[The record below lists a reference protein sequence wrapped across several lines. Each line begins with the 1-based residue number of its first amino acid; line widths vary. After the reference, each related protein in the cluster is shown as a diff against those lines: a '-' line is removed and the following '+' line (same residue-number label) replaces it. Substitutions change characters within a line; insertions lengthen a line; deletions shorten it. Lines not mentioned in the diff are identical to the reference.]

1 MSETMNETMNDTT
14 NGTPPK
20 TANDL
25 AIAYEA
31 AIAIAPVEVVSDAT
45 PEETVDDAALTAAV
59 IAYEAVS
66 ARVTTEAARTDVT
79 AIAATIAP
87 ASAPSE
93 TANEAAHATDVP
105 FDGLRLRMK
114 VWTDRATGKR
124 YLMPSA
130 FMRDVVRGQPVTDV
144 MYAYAMSDDDTKV
157 VTLTAHEWNA
167 LPFFYFKE
175 DGSAPRATS
184 RPVDVVVSGRGSP

>member
-14 NGTPPK
+14 NGTHPK

-25 AIAYEA
+25 ANVYEEV
-31 AIAIAPVEVVSDAT
+31 IAPFEVVSDAA

-93 TANEAAHATDVP
+93 TANEAPDVP

-175 DGSAPRATS
+175 DGSAPRATA
-184 RPVDVVVSGRGSP
+184 RPIDVVVSGGGSP